1 LRIYFPTILVII
13 IDQASKLW
21 VKNNLPQWESWNI
34 LGSFLRFTHV
44 KNPGIAFGIPVG
56 NFTMIVA
63 ILSIIATIFIA
74 YLHWQERNNHPLI
87 VIGLGLILGGAIGNL
102 IDRSSVFFTQHYTG
116 VIDFIDKN
124 TSNLIDLGSGAG
136 FPGLIIAILA
146 KDRKIRIK
154 VKLIEKSTK
163 KASFLREIVNYL
175 NLNVEVLNIN
185 ALTHVKKLEA
195 DLIVARAFKP
205 LKIILQ
211 FLDKN
216 TENWKKVF
224 LFLGKTGQDEL
235 LQASKSWD
243 IKYKQRM
250 SVTSSDSIVIE
261 INKLKKK

>member
-1 LRIYFPTILVII
+1 MLQSTQ
-13 IDQASKLW
+13 IDTFS
-21 VKNNLPQWESWNI
+21 
-34 LGSFLRFTHV
+34 RFTQVSRETITSLV
-44 KNPGIAFGIPVG
+44 KYEN
-56 NFTMIVA
+56 
-63 ILSIIATIFIA
+63 
-74 YLHWQERNNHPLI
+74 YLIKSNKTL
-87 VIGLGLILGGAIGNL
+87 NL
-102 IDRSSVFFTQHYTG
+102 IGKSTINEIWLRHFLDSSQ

-124 TSNLIDLGSGAG
+124 TRNLIDLGSGAG

-146 KDRKIRIK
+146 KDRKIRLE
-154 VKLIEKSTK
+154 VKLIEKSPK

-185 ALTHVKKLEA
+185 ALTYAKKLEA
-195 DLIVARAFKP
+195 DIIVARAFKP

-243 IKYKQRM
+243 IKYKKRM
-250 SVTSSDSIVIE
+250 SVTSSDSVVIE

>member
-1 LRIYFPTILVII
+1 MSQSIQIAAFSKFIQVSRETITSLV
-13 IDQASKLW
+13 KYE
-21 VKNNLPQWESWNI
+21 N
-34 LGSFLRFTHV
+34 
-44 KNPGIAFGIPVG
+44 
-56 NFTMIVA
+56 
-63 ILSIIATIFIA
+63 
-74 YLHWQERNNHPLI
+74 YLIKSNKTL
-87 VIGLGLILGGAIGNL
+87 NL
-102 IDRSSVFFTQHYTG
+102 IGKSTINEIWLRHFLDSSQ

-124 TSNLIDLGSGAG
+124 TVSLIDLGSGAG

-146 KDRKIRIK
+146 KDRKIHLK
-154 VKLIEKSTK
+154 VKLIEKSPK

-185 ALTHVKKLEA
+185 ALTHAKKLEA

-235 LQASKSWD
+235 LQASKNWH

-250 SVTSSDSIVIE
+250 SVTSNDSVVIE
-261 INKLKKK
+261 INKLTKK

>member
-1 LRIYFPTILVII
+1 MNQSTQIDTFSKFTQVSRETITSLV
-13 IDQASKLW
+13 KYE
-21 VKNNLPQWESWNI
+21 N
-34 LGSFLRFTHV
+34 
-44 KNPGIAFGIPVG
+44 
-56 NFTMIVA
+56 
-63 ILSIIATIFIA
+63 
-74 YLHWQERNNHPLI
+74 YLIKSNKTL
-87 VIGLGLILGGAIGNL
+87 NL
-102 IDRSSVFFTQHYTG
+102 IGKSTINEIWLRHFLDSSQ

-124 TSNLIDLGSGAG
+124 TVSLIDLGSGAG

-146 KDRKIRIK
+146 KDRKIRLK

-185 ALTHVKKLEA
+185 ALTHAKKLEA

-235 LQASKSWD
+235 LQASKNWY

-250 SVTSSDSIVIE
+250 SVTSNDSVVIE
-261 INKLKKK
+261 INKLTKK